1 MPKFKC
7 DILSNFQTMCLG
19 INGLPSVLLMSG
31 LIWYQTKKMAK
42 ARKLAKIPATTK
54 ALVRFEAQKQNRV
67 VCVFIVKIQ
76 LIPDSPSPFYL

>member
-1 MPKFKC
+1 MIQKWDYDFKS
-7 DILSNFQTMCLG
+7 LSQVIIYLG

-67 VCVFIVKIQ
+67 VCVFMVKIQ
-76 LIPDSPSPFYL
+76 LR